1 MATRLPG
8 IQGLGLNNKTATYLK
23 TVQGL
28 GTPAARSILQPSP
41 DMDVVRQRQAQYADY
56 LGKTDYSA
64 QNQEANDLAKLQF
77 ALSLMGRGFA
87 SMGAAPQPGE
97 NALGAVGRTL
107 VAPLAGDISTI
118 AGPLMKQRAAT
129 RLAEQ
134 QEERQLKLAAL
145 QKVEAENTQRAELAY
160 KLLPADNKGGLTEAV
175 QYVLAKGPND
185 KWDYVPQVGGE
196 GRTQVRQQKGTGAPY
211 NIVTMKV
218 QPLQEGQVLVK
229 PGDLEKFGLG
239 DPTKPAAMKQGNRG
253 FARRLDKDRKP
264 TGGVV
269 PLQYTF
275 DPNTGTYTA
284 RTVGEG
290 GPPPTVILS
299 GENRTH
305 VLTNEAGDIF
315 GGAGKGTDAYK
326 DNLVVVDKAT
336 GAPVID
342 TQGNWTQVSL
352 RGNKLYKLGSTKVYI
367 QPNNTRLKALSKFD
381 TADSGGTKETDA
393 QRQSIARRG
402 LLLNSM
408 AEIQVRKVRGPTPA
422 YNAKA
427 AFYFDAKDHLAEKF
441 AFKYIPPGTDIN
453 DRSKDVTITDPSII
467 KLINNKLQNV
477 SDTILKADFGDEAAD
492 TQRTRLQDAVRRML
506 SLPASTVFGAATIEN
521 IGTNAANQVIGY
533 APSADAISPAAVTDN
548 AKTAMATL
556 GNASNRYTPLLAVLA
571 PLPDVDNEADSRT
584 TWGRL
589 KTAAFVFPGAFAYTG
604 EGKPGTRDYDEQTVQ
619 QRLDIEAGLRNAALN
634 PQASSTDHRAV
645 LQKVAIASREKRE
658 KIQNKLSDDANE
670 LFETRLAFR
679 DALLQFKNAAI
690 ETGLAGY
697 ATGTA
702 AGFLTKVGFAE
713 FISGEGSK
721 HWARLKAASDRMS
734 AGHSRRVGREFGD
747 NRISNYDATDYKTL
761 LPSIKNGEEFNR
773 ILVDDALKRTNV
785 ELTQLMENGGDV
797 GWTRRQLDEAAKAG
811 VDFSALRTKNNWHG
825 HGYYGNNRYGASR
838 QFTPTLS
845 DAQRSATRTQGQ
857 LEATMYDN
865 TYTVPGVDWRTEQN
879 YTFGPWKP
887 AINGE
892 AASGTQPLR
901 MDEPQFETWLIGRAK
916 AAFGIPEDAEPTP
929 TQIEEM
935 RKRVVRGILSFN
947 AWRENSQ

>member
-8 IQGLGLNNKTATYLK
+8 IQGLGLNNKTATYLE

-64 QNQEANDLAKLQF
+64 QNQEADDLAKLQF

-87 SMGAAPQPGE
+87 SMGAAPGPGE

-160 KLLPADNKGGLTEAV
+160 RLLPADTTGDKSPFESVEYIVRRIPGVDGKPDVFGFTGPGGAAV
-175 QYVLAKGPND
+175 
-185 KWDYVPQVGGE
+185 
-196 GRTQVRQQKGTGAPY
+196 QVRQERGREGQIVPPLNLVDGKPVTLQPGDEVVSFANLPDNLKGTA
-211 NIVTMKV
+211 
-218 QPLQEGQVLVK
+218 
-229 PGDLEKFGLG
+229 EK
-239 DPTKPAAMKQGNRG
+239 T
-253 FARRLDKDRKP
+253 
-264 TGGVV
+264 T
-269 PLQYTF
+269 
-275 DPNTGTYTA
+275 
-284 RTVGEG
+284 
-290 GPPPTVILS
+290 
-299 GENRTH
+299 
-305 VLTNEAGDIF
+305 
-315 GGAGKGTDAYK
+315 
-326 DNLVVVDKAT
+326 
-336 GAPVID
+336 
-342 TQGNWTQVSL
+342 
-352 RGNKLYKLGSTKVYI
+352 
-367 QPNNTRLKALSKFD
+367 
-381 TADSGGTKETDA
+381 ETDA
-393 QRQSIARRG
+393 QRQSTARRG

-408 AEIQVRKVRGPTPA
+408 AEIQVGKLPGDTSA

-427 AFYFDAKDHLAEKF
+427 AFYFDAKAHLDGKF
-441 AFKYIPPGTDIN
+441 AFKYVPPGTDIN
-453 DRSKDVTITDPSII
+453 DRSKDVTITNPSII

-477 SDTILKADFGDEAAD
+477 SDTILKADFGDTAAD

-533 APSADAISPAAVTDN
+533 APSAGAISPAAVTEN

-556 GNASNRYTPLLAVLA
+556 GNASGRYTPLLEALA

-589 KTAAFVFPGAFAYTG
+589 KTAASAFPDVFAYTG
-604 EGKPGTRDYDEQTVQ
+604 EGAPGTDDYDEQTVQ
-619 QRLDIEAGLRNAALN
+619 QRLDVESGLRNAALN
-634 PQASSTDHRAV
+634 PQASTTDHRAI

-658 KIQNKLSDDANE
+658 EIQNKLSDDGNE

-679 DALLQFKNAAI
+679 DALLQFKNAAM
-690 ETGLAGY
+690 ETGVAGF
-697 ATGTA
+697 ATGTFAGGA
-702 AGFLTKVGFAE
+702 AKLGFAP
-713 FISGEGSK
+713 FIAGKGAK
-721 HWARLKAASDRMS
+721 HWARLRAASDRMS

-747 NRISNYDATDYKTL
+747 TRISNYDATDYKTL
-761 LPSIKNGEEFNR
+761 LPSIQNGDEFNR

-797 GWTRRQLDEAAKAG
+797 GWTRRQLGEAAKAG
-811 VDFSALRTKNNWHG
+811 VDFSVLSTKNNWHG
-825 HGYYGNNRYGASR
+825 HGYYGNNRYGSSR

-845 DAQRSATRTQGQ
+845 DAQRSAARTQGQ
-857 LEATMYDN
+857 LEDTMYDN
-865 TYTVPGVDWRTEQN
+865 TYMVPGVDFRAEQN

-887 AINGE
+887 ATDD
-892 AASGTQPLR
+892 APASGTQPLR

>member
-87 SMGAAPQPGE
+87 SMGAAPGPGE
-97 NALGAVGRTL
+97 SALGAVGRTL

-160 KLLPADNKGGLTEAV
+160 KLLPADTTG
-175 QYVLAKGPND
+175 D
-185 KWDYVPQVGGE
+185 KSPFESVKYIVRRIPGVGGKPDAF
-196 GRTQVRQQKGTGAPY
+196 GFTGSGGAAVQVRQERGREGQLGSPLNLVDGKAVTLQPGDEVVSFANLPDNLKGTA
-211 NIVTMKV
+211 
-218 QPLQEGQVLVK
+218 
-229 PGDLEKFGLG
+229 
-239 DPTKPAAMKQGNRG
+239 
-253 FARRLDKDRKP
+253 
-264 TGGVV
+264 
-269 PLQYTF
+269 
-275 DPNTGTYTA
+275 
-284 RTVGEG
+284 GE
-290 GPPPTVILS
+290 T
-299 GENRTH
+299 T
-305 VLTNEAGDIF
+305 
-315 GGAGKGTDAYK
+315 
-326 DNLVVVDKAT
+326 
-336 GAPVID
+336 
-342 TQGNWTQVSL
+342 
-352 RGNKLYKLGSTKVYI
+352 
-367 QPNNTRLKALSKFD
+367 
-381 TADSGGTKETDA
+381 ETDA
-393 QRQSIARRG
+393 QRQSTARRG

-408 AEIQVRKVRGPTPA
+408 AEIQVGKLPGDTSA

-427 AFYFDAKDHLAEKF
+427 AFYFDAKAHLDGKF
-441 AFKYIPPGTDIN
+441 AFKYVPPGTDIN
-453 DRSKDVTITDPSII
+453 DRSKDVTITNPSII

-477 SDTILKADFGDEAAD
+477 SDTILKVNFGDTAAE

-533 APSADAISPAAVTDN
+533 APSEGAISPATVTEN

-556 GNASNRYTPLLAVLA
+556 GNASGRYTPLLEALA

-589 KTAAFVFPGAFAYTG
+589 KTAASAFPDVFAYTG
-604 EGKPGTRDYDEQTVQ
+604 EGAPGTDDYDEQTVQ
-619 QRLDIEAGLRNAALN
+619 QRLDVESGLRNAALN
-634 PQASSTDHRAV
+634 PRASTTDHRAI

-658 KIQNKLSDDANE
+658 KIQNKLSDDGNE

-679 DALLQFKNAAI
+679 DALLQFKNAAM
-690 ETGLAGY
+690 ETRVAGF
-697 ATGTA
+697 ATGTFAGGA
-702 AGFLTKVGFAE
+702 AKLGFAP
-713 FISGEGSK
+713 FIAGKGAK
-721 HWARLKAASDRMS
+721 HWARLRAASDRMS

-747 NRISNYDATDYKTL
+747 TRISNYDATDYKTL
-761 LPSIKNGEEFNR
+761 LPSIQNGDEFNR

-797 GWTRRQLDEAAKAG
+797 GWTRRQLGEAAKAG
-811 VDFSALRTKNNWHG
+811 VDFSVLSTKNNWHG
-825 HGYYGNNRYGASR
+825 HGYYGNNRYGSSR

-865 TYTVPGVDWRTEQN
+865 TYTVPGVDFRAEQN

-887 AINGE
+887 ATDD
-892 AASGTQPLR
+892 APASGTQPLR

>member
-1 MATRLPG
+1 MALPPVNRRANEFG
-8 IQGLGLNNKTATYLK
+8 NINRTLSPEFKTDWDAVRAKDAEIKAY
-23 TVQGL
+23 L
-28 GTPAARSILQPSP
+28 GT
-41 DMDVVRQRQAQYADY
+41 
-56 LGKTDYSA
+56 TDYSA
-64 QNQEANDLAKLQF
+64 QNQEANDFAKLQF

-87 SMGAAPQPGE
+87 AMGAEPGQRE
-97 NALGAVGRTL
+97 SPAGTLGRTL
-107 VAPLAGDISTI
+107 IAPLAGDISTI

-134 QEERQLKLAAL
+134 QEERQRRLAAYTAT
-145 QKVEAENTQRAELAY
+145 EASAKEQRALAE
-160 KLLPADNKGGLTEAV
+160 KLMV
-175 QYVLAKGPND
+175 
-185 KWDYVPQVGGE
+185 
-196 GRTQVRQQKGTGAPY
+196 
-211 NIVTMKV
+211 
-218 QPLQEGQVLVK
+218 
-229 PGDLEKFGLG
+229 
-239 DPTKPAAMKQGNRG
+239 DPTKARAAGLTAGDYNLYKPDGKVFKIDGRTPVVRAISKGVNIGQW
-253 FARRLDKDRKP
+253 LDLGTVPP
-264 TGGVV
+264 TIIPGKG
-269 PLQYTF
+269 L
-275 DPNTGTYTA
+275 TA
-284 RTVGEG
+284 RK
-290 GPPPTVILS
+290 I
-299 GENRTH
+299 
-305 VLTNEAGDIF
+305 
-315 GGAGKGTDAYK
+315 
-326 DNLVVVDKAT
+326 
-336 GAPVID
+336 
-342 TQGNWTQVSL
+342 
-352 RGNKLYKLGSTKVYI
+352 
-367 QPNNTRLKALSKFD
+367 
-381 TADSGGTKETDA
+381 TADSAGTKETDA
-393 QRQSIARRG
+393 QRQSASRLG

-408 AEIQVRKVRGPTPA
+408 SEIQVGKERGDTSA

-427 AFYFDAKDHLAEKF
+427 AFYFDPKAHLAGKF
-441 AFKYIPPGTDIN
+441 AFKYIPAGTGIN
-453 DRSKDVTITDPSII
+453 DRSRDVTITNPSII
-467 KLINNKLQNV
+467 KLINNKLRYV
-477 SDTILKADFGDEAAD
+477 SDTILKADFGDTAAD

-506 SLPASTVFGAATIEN
+506 SLPASTVFGATPIEI
-521 IGTNAANQVIGY
+521 IGKNAADQVIGY
-533 APSADAISPAAVTDN
+533 APTVAATSAATVTEN

-556 GNASNRYTPLLAVLA
+556 GNAESRYIPLDGEGGVLST
-571 PLPDVDNEADSRT
+571 LPAVDNEADSRT

-589 KTAAFVFPGAFAYTG
+589 KTAASVFPGAFSYTG
-604 EGKPGTRDYDEQTVQ
+604 KGKPGTDDYDELTVQ

-658 KIQNKLSDDANE
+658 KIQNKLSDDGNE

-690 ETGLAGY
+690 ETGVAGY

-702 AGFLTKVGFAE
+702 GGFLARVGFAD
-713 FISGEGSK
+713 FIVGKGSK

-747 NRISNYDATDYKTL
+747 QRISNYDATDYKTL
-761 LPSIKNGEEFNR
+761 LPSIKNAEEFNR

-797 GWTRRQLDEAAKAG
+797 GWTRRQLEAAAKAG

-845 DAQRSATRTQGQ
+845 DAQRSTTRTQGQ

-865 TYTVPGVDWRTEQN
+865 TYTVPGVDFRTEQN

-887 AINGE
+887 ATDDE